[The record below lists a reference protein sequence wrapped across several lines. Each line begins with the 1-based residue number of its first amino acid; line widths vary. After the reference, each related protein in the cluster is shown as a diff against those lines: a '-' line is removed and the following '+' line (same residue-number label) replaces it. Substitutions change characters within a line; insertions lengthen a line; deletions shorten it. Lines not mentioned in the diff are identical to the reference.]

1 MARKKVTEHY
11 SAENITSLT
20 DVEHLKK
27 KINLTFG
34 RETGDAEHPYSLQ
47 KTVSIREIIDNSVGE
62 IIRNFADRIEVTFDN
77 DGFVTV
83 LDNGRGLPIDTATDA
98 SGNEVNGFIIT
109 LGTLRSGENLGSNSS
124 GGKST
129 SQNGLGASA
138 ACALSERVDIE
149 VYRNNKIYYMSFK
162 DFVPGYF
169 NDEDEFKP
177 LKNKATLKSRK
188 DDRAEYYKTNFPTGT
203 KIRIKLDDNIF
214 SSPYPV
220 DVDDLNDRLKG
231 VSYLLPKSHIK
242 VIDNFKNNAEYEYY
256 SENGLRD
263 ALPEGADVVEFTT
276 SNEYLEKNVA
286 VMTEGAIQHKDLIRT
301 VDIELAFCYADESNV
316 DTYVNTIKTRLKG
329 VHLQAFEDAL
339 ADSFNSEIKGKD
351 KPNAE
356 DYREGLNLQLSVFI
370 PDPLFSGQTKEE
382 LAGKEVKNAIYDAV
396 KAELMKF
403 ISTKENSSIVEKI
416 TSRAVTMMQARKS
429 IADSKK
435 VAKEKLK
442 SDINGMRNR
451 IENYVDCRSKDSS
464 KRELYIAE
472 GLSAMSSLKQA
483 RNPEYQ
489 ALMPIRGKIKS
500 VYKAKASDA
509 LSSQLIKNIIQLVG
523 TGVNTKTT
531 KCDLS
536 KLRFDKIIFA
546 TDADEDA
553 CFSGDTKIKS
563 LDGKTYTFKELVENN
578 IQELWVYSKDKNG
591 EVVPAKAV
599 FPRITKEV
607 TKLIE
612 LEFENGF
619 KVRCTPEHKFLLNSG
634 KYKAAEKLTTKDSLS
649 SIYFRLGHPNNYLQH
664 TSNGSDWVWTHKYI
678 NQKTSSLYDKLMSNE
693 EEVKRN
699 TSRYGAPVVVH
710 HIDHNEYNNIPENLE
725 AKYAIDHGREHF
737 IEYNKS
743 IEKQTKMKEKR
754 ANDEEYDKW
763 LKEMHSKHI
772 TEYNMSE
779 KHKKVVA
786 KMNGDNDIIAKQRLG
801 SCAKVVSYL
810 IQNNLDV
817 NEENYEYARVN
828 TNNKN
833 RCSWAILVKYLKI
846 CDMSLE
852 EFIEHSRKSEPIQQG
867 TVVYDTDKKFK
878 KQIANIICKLDE
890 YNEENYNA
898 EKLKR
903 KSRAPIWKN
912 ILNYFDSY
920 DEAYNFAKLYNHKI
934 KSLKVIELDKPIPVY
949 DITVPEYNNFLINVA
964 EDDMEGVI
972 VHNCHIQSLLLTL
985 FYTFMP
991 EIIEEGHVYALQTPL
1006 FEIIY
1011 KDGTKVYAFDK
1022 EEKEK
1027 LIKEKEVKKIMRNK
1041 GLGEVSAKD
1050 MAIFLNKD
1058 SQRLI
1063 RYTMEDA
1070 ELASMFMELF
1080 MGNDSSVRKDYITE
1094 HANEYEID
1102 IE

>member
-98 SGNEVNGFIIT
+98 LGNEVNGFIIT

-263 ALPEGADVVEFTT
+263 ALPEGANVVEFTT
-276 SNEYLEKNVA
+276 SNDYLEKNVA

-301 VDIELAFCYADESNV
+301 VDIELAFCYADESNI

-339 ADSFNSEIKGKD
+339 ADAFNSEIKSKD

-451 IENYVDCRSKDSS
+451 VENFIDCRSKDSS
-464 KRELYIAE
+464 KKELYIAE
-472 GLSAMSSLKQA
+472 GASALGSLKQA

-489 ALMPIRGKIKS
+489 ALFPIRGKIKS
-500 VYKAKASDA
+500 VYKTSVTDA

-536 KLRFDKIIFA
+536 KLNFDKIIFA
-546 TDADEDA
+546 HDSDVDG
-553 CFSGDTKIKS
+553 CFSGNTKIKS
-563 LDGKTYTFKELVENN
+563 TDGNIYTFEQL
-578 IQELWVYSKDKNG
+578 IQDKITSVGVYAKDKNG
-591 EVVPAKAV
+591 NIVQAEGV
-599 FPRITKEV
+599 FPRVTKEV
-607 TKLIE
+607 NELIE
-612 LEFENGF
+612 LEFENKF
-619 KVRCTPEHKFLLNSG
+619 KVRCTLDHLFLLDSG
-634 KYKAAEKLTTKDSLS
+634 EYKAAMCLTTDDLIS
-649 SIYFRLGHPNNYLQH
+649 SESGKCRILNS
-664 TSNGSDWVWTHKYI
+664 T
-678 NQKTSSLYDKLMSNE
+678 
-693 EEVKRN
+693 
-699 TSRYGAPVVVH
+699 
-710 HIDHNEYNNIPENLE
+710 
-725 AKYAIDHGREHF
+725 
-737 IEYNKS
+737 
-743 IEKQTKMKEKR
+743 
-754 ANDEEYDKW
+754 
-763 LKEMHSKHI
+763 
-772 TEYNMSE
+772 
-779 KHKKVVA
+779 
-786 KMNGDNDIIAKQRLG
+786 IIH
-801 SCAKVVSYL
+801 
-810 IQNNLDV
+810 LD
-817 NEENYEYARVN
+817 
-828 TNNKN
+828 
-833 RCSWAILVKYLKI
+833 
-846 CDMSLE
+846 
-852 EFIEHSRKSEPIQQG
+852 EPI
-867 TVVYDTDKKFK
+867 K
-878 KQIANIICKLDE
+878 
-890 YNEENYNA
+890 
-898 EKLKR
+898 
-903 KSRAPIWKN
+903 
-912 ILNYFDSY
+912 
-920 DEAYNFAKLYNHKI
+920 
-934 KSLKVIELDKPIPVY
+934 VY
-949 DITVPEYNNFLINVA
+949 DITVPEYGSFLISTSN
-964 EDDMEGVI
+964 DNTEGVF
-972 VHNCHIQSLLLTL
+972 VHNCHISSLLLTL

-991 EIIEEGHVYALQTPL
+991 ELIKDGHVYSLQTPL
-1006 FEIIY
+1006 FEIVY
-1011 KDGTKVYAFDK
+1011 KDNTKAFAYDEQEKIKLTKDK
-1022 EEKEK
+1022 D
-1027 LIKEKEVKKIMRNK
+1027 VKKIMRNK
-1041 GLGEVSAKD
+1041 GLGEISAED
-1050 MAIFLNKD
+1050 MALCLNE
-1058 SQRLI
+1058 STQRLV
-1063 RYTMEDA
+1063 RFTMEDA
-1070 ELASMFMELF
+1070 KHAAKFIELF
-1080 MGNDSSVRKDYITE
+1080 MGNDSNVRKDYITE
-1094 HANEYEID
+1094 HADEYELD
-1102 IE
+1102 FE